1 MLKMLKRKKVLKK
14 VNSDIAK
21 ILFRRLILQFEH
33 RKLERVWVDQV
44 YYSSFSSSGRCVALL
59 LIHIKITI

>member
-1 MLKMLKRKKVLKK
+1 MLKMLKRKKVLPYLKR

-33 RKLERVWVDQV
+33 
-44 YYSSFSSSGRCVALL
+44 
-59 LIHIKITI
+59 ITGESMG